1 MFKTEID
8 TAGLLRYDYGEVIP
22 MKEERLAYLRE
33 YKKAKLRRV
42 PLDMKPEEYAA
53 LVRAAKFA
61 EQSVMGYVKDAIR
74 QRMKNEGQ
82 A

>member
-1 MFKTEID
+1 
-8 TAGLLRYDYGEVIP
+8 

-42 PLDMKPEEYAA
+42 SLDMKPDEYAA

-61 EQSVMGYVKDAIR
+61 DQSVMGFIKDAIR